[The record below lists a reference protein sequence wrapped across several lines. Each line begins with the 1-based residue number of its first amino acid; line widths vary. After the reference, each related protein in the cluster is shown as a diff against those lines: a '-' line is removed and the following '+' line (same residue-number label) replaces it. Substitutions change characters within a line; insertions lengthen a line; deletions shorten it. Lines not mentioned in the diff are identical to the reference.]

1 MQNGIKITLIPHV
14 SINIIIILNKYA
26 MESERKDLE
35 LHLAIFIQAF
45 QRTSKNKIVRGI
57 F

>member
-45 QRTSKNKIVRGI
+45 QRTSKTK
-57 F
+57 